1 LNYIFD
7 YKKVIIKGLF
17 ISILGIIPFNFLNNH
32 PLLKIHDTYSLN
44 HFSDKYNLLSKNGT
58 LEESAQLKEKYG
70 ESFFINKVILQDY
83 QTPLIW
89 SNFRT
94 GMRNFLIYDNWDEA
108 MRSYGEV
115 TEVIILKKNK
125 NYSEINESNAT
136 ISFIKNGK
144 FGKMT
149 CRNDYQ
155 GDIYEI
161 YLCK

>member
-1 LNYIFD
+1 
-7 YKKVIIKGLF
+7 
-17 ISILGIIPFNFLNNH
+17 
-32 PLLKIHDTYSLN
+32 
-44 HFSDKYNLLSKNGT
+44 
-58 LEESAQLKEKYG
+58 
-70 ESFFINKVILQDY
+70 
-83 QTPLIW
+83 
-89 SNFRT
+89 
-94 GMRNFLIYDNWDEA
+94 MRNVLIYDNWDEA

-115 TEVIILKKNK
+115 TEVLILNRNK
-125 NYSEINESNAT
+125 NYSLIKESNAT